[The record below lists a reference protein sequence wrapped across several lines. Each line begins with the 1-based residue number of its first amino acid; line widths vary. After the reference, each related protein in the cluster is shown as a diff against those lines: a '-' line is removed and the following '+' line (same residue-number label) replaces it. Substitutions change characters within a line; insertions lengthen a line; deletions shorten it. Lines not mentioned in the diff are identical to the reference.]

1 MEKRASFTYSIENNN
16 NNITKEIQYSD
27 YSKQDN
33 EESMLL
39 YKNVMRN
46 NDIMESFNKIC
57 KSDDDVDEI
66 IGNSK
71 NKSDWKIKQ
80 FKNNMLHKKYR
91 EDYNRLKF
99 NINPDMIEKMECQNT
114 RYIKGIVSSSLI
126 MFFYLLFTNRNE
138 Y

>member
-114 RYIKGIVSSSLI
+114 RYIKDK
-126 MFFYLLFTNRNE
+126 ME
-138 Y
+138 